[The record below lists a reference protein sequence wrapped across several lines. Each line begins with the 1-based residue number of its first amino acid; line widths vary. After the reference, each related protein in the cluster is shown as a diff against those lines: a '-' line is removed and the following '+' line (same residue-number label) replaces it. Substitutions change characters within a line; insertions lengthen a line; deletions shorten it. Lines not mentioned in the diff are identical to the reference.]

1 MEPTVLFHDFRRS
14 AARNLRR
21 ARGIGP
27 EVGRK
32 ITGHETDAMWRRYS
46 IVDEDDIEQ
55 ALTAV
60 QAYVGECAAERADA
74 KVVAISE
81 ARR

>member
-1 MEPTVLFHDFRRS
+1 M
-14 AARNLRR
+14 
-21 ARGIGP
+21 
-27 EVGRK
+27 K

-55 ALTAV
+55 ALSVV
-60 QAYVGECAAERADA
+60 QAYVVERATEKSDA